1 MLFAMT
7 SRYLCVSQVHVVVK
21 AKTLRFPQRLEDEDL
36 I

>member
-7 SRYLCVSQVHVVVK
+7 SRYLLVSQVHVVVK
-21 AKTLRFPQRLEDEDL
+21 AKTLRFPQRIEEEDL